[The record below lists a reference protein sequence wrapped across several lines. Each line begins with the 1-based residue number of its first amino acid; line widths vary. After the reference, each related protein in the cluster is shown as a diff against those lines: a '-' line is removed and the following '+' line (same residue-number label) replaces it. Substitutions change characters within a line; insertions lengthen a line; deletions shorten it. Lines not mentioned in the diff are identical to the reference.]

1 MENDISGRIVRLFT
15 YRSKLN
21 KHKKIIK
28 MYVRRAQNTADG
40 KGATFA
46 FSLPLSKQTYDITN
60 QGDKSAW
67 TRQRRHCSTIC

>member
-1 MENDISGRIVRLFT
+1 MENDISGRIVKLFT

-46 FSLPLSKQTYDITN
+46 FSLPLSK
-60 QGDKSAW
+60 
-67 TRQRRHCSTIC
+67 

>member
-1 MENDISGRIVRLFT
+1 MENDISGRIVKLFT

-28 MYVRRAQNTADG
+28 MYVRRAQNNADG

-46 FSLPLSKQTYDITN
+46 FSLPLSK
-60 QGDKSAW
+60 
-67 TRQRRHCSTIC
+67 